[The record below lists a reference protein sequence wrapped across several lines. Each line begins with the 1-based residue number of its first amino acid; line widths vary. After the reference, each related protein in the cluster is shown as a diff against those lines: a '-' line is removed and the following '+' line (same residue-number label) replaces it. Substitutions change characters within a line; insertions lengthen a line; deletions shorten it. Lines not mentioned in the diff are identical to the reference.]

1 MTGPR
6 RPDAVPPE
14 GSSDRVVET
23 LVRAVVDP
31 EAWREA
37 AEELRSYLEVEAV
50 SIAARR
56 PEGLMGVLGA
66 AGVDQGVALRP
77 LRPLAASQRNRS
89 PLSAFTAARPL
100 APIGVSRLRHQRA
113 WWVPSCREAGLVW
126 AAVHETPTPR
136 FKEAAT
142 RLAELDQMIGPAI
155 DGAVRLRRAE
165 ATTEHLQSAI
175 DQIAVGAVVTDEND
189 RVVAI
194 NRTAKR
200 ALETIEGIAVVHGRL
215 ATNSEESTRTLN
227 RVLAT
232 CRRSGGTR
240 AVRLENSP
248 VELLVACPE
257 GRPHHTIVLLVPPG
271 ADRFL
276 PDEHLR
282 GLYGL
287 TAAEIRLVHRLLEGH
302 SLSSAAEALDI
313 SRNTAHSQLT
323 SVFQKTATHRQSDL
337 IALLLRGPA
346 AWHRAPSGSF
356 PKVPS

>member
-1 MTGPR
+1 MTRSRG
-6 RPDAVPPE
+6 PDAAPPE
-14 GSSDRVVET
+14 GSSDRVVEA

-31 EAWREA
+31 EIWREA
-37 AEELRSYLEVEAV
+37 ADEMRFHLGVDAV

-56 PEGLMGVLGA
+56 PEGQMGILGA
-66 AGVDQGVALRP
+66 SGVDEGVALGP
-77 LRPLAASQRNRS
+77 LRPLAAPPSKRKPRS
-89 PLSAFTAARPL
+89 SFVNATPL
-100 APIGVSRLRHQRA
+100 APIGVARLRHQRA

-126 AAVHETPTPR
+126 AAVHETPATR
-136 FKEAAT
+136 FRQAAT
-142 RLAELDQMIGPAI
+142 RLADLDQMIGPAI

-165 ATTEHLQSAI
+165 ATSEHLQTAI
-175 DQIAVGAVVTDEND
+175 DQLAVGAVVTDEND

-232 CRRSGGTR
+232 CRRSGETR
-240 AVRLENSP
+240 AVRLEHSP

-313 SRNTAHSQLT
+313 TRNTAHSQLT